1 MNEIW
6 FLYVARCADGSLY
19 TGIARNVEARIALH
33 NAGKGA
39 RYTRGRGPLK
49 VCAVRRCVSMSEA
62 LKLELAVKKQPTS
75 KKEELIKPR
84 KLATFARRRA
94 VIEAEKEAEKKARKK
109 TRKKN

>member
-1 MNEIW
+1 VIAYW

-19 TGIARNVEARIALH
+19 TGIARDVQARIAKH

-49 VCAVRRCVSMSEA
+49 VCAIRRCPSKSEA
-62 LKLELAVKKQPTS
+62 LKLEIAVKKLPTS

-84 KLATFARRRA
+84 KLAAFARQRA
-94 VIEAEKEAEKKARKK
+94 ADEAAEK
-109 TRKKN
+109 